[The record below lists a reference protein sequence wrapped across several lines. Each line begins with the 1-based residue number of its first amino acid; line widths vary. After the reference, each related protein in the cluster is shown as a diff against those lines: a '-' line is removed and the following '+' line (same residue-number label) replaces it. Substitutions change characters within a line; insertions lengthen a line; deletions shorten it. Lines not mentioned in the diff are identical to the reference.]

1 MNEKEIYQKAFAL
14 MGDAFAWSAT
24 GSKSTAET
32 FNYVWGVYDM
42 AQDLL
47 LELGNKTEDK

>member
-14 MGDAFAWSAT
+14 MGDAFAWNAT
-24 GSKSTAET
+24 DSKSAAEA
-32 FNYVWGVYDM
+32 FNYVLGVYDM
-42 AQDLL
+42 AKDLL